1 MKRGGERT
9 RLDIRPDKMRF
20 KSAVRISC
28 RKRAVAAAQR
38 KRQAAAE
45 RKALK
50 EVAIGSSGTL
60 AEPKRLPKQRD
71 AGVQATA
78 AATQRSVGSD
88 RPSSARSVAQSVA
101 SHRSGEASTVRSA
114 VSQG

>member
-28 RKRAVAAAQR
+28 RKRAAAAAQR

-60 AEPKRLPKQRD
+60 AEPKRLPKQRE
-71 AGVQATA
+71 APCLVRRAERLGRLAV
-78 AATQRSVGSD
+78 
-88 RPSSARSVAQSVA
+88 VA
-101 SHRSGEASTVRSA
+101 SCAPPLRTSHALSGA
-114 VSQG
+114 